1 MPDLRKLNL
10 RMPPDLH
17 AALLDLAARECMSA
31 NAVMVAALRNWIEYR
46 GRKRP
51 VRAGLQATTAPATM
65 KAKGLQGAKRD
76 AAVPKVGRNDPCPC
90 GSGQKYKRCHG
101 RA

>member
-31 NAVMVAALRNWIEYR
+31 NAVAVAALRNWIEYR
-46 GRKRP
+46 SRR
-51 VRAGLQATTAPATM
+51 VRSLPSVTTDTLRAVASM
-65 KAKGLQGAKRD
+65 HRAK
-76 AAVPKVGRNDPCPC
+76 AVPKVGANQLCPC
-90 GSGQKYKRCHG
+90 GSGEKYKRCHG
-101 RA
+101 RRGGVS

>member
-31 NAVMVAALRNWIEYR
+31 NAVAVAALRNWIEYR
-46 GRKRP
+46 SRRLPRAATTGTARAATTGTARP
-51 VRAGLQATTAPATM
+51 ATTA
-65 KAKGLQGAKRD
+65 GV
-76 AAVPKVGRNDPCPC
+76 VPKVGVNQPCPC